1 MNKSA
6 KYVCANGSWSSTTNR
21 ETSQEWTDFWI
32 RWILVR
38 LSQYYMYFLLQRRI
52 KENKERMDTLGL
64 ATTVKQTQSLIM
76 ADRKKKIKAIGERK
90 RAIVKVAAS
99 APRRRSRRVAGEEA
113 ETTTG
118 EQGDRYMSEPQYTEE
133 TYSSDHV
140 RSLGRSQEPWELF
153 VDGYDAKG
161 NRIYDKATGLTCHQC
176 RQKTLGKRTS
186 CSQCES
192 LQGVFCGDCLYMRY
206 GENLDEVACNPS
218 WVCPPCRDLC
228 NCSFHRSKR
237 GWCPTGTLYRK
248 SIAEGYA
255 SVAHYLVLTQLDGAE
270 AVETAKKLAWWTQDQ
285 AH

>member
-1 MNKSA
+1 
-6 KYVCANGSWSSTTNR
+6 
-21 ETSQEWTDFWI
+21 
-32 RWILVR
+32 
-38 LSQYYMYFLLQRRI
+38 
-52 KENKERMDTLGL
+52 MDTLGL
-64 ATTVKQTQSLIM
+64 ATTVKEAQSM
-76 ADRKKKIKAIGERK
+76 AIAERKKRLKTIGDGRKNMIKI
-90 RAIVKVAAS
+90 AS
-99 APRRRSRRVAGEEA
+99 PAPRRRSRRVAGEKIE
-113 ETTTG
+113 ETAGQT
-118 EQGDRYMSEPQYTEE
+118 DSPWSKPQYIEE
-133 TYSSDHV
+133 TYSADHV
-140 RSLGRSQEPWELF
+140 RSLGRCKEPWELF

-206 GENLDEVACNPS
+206 GENLDEVARNSSS

-255 SVAHYLVLTQLDGAE
+255 SVAHYLVLTQLDGDE
-270 AVETAKKLAWWTQDQ
+270 AVEVAKELGWMSEHDSDDV
-285 AH
+285 